1 MRYKFISKMR
11 ISITFLILF
20 LSLSVFAQNTSKT
33 TLTTCS
39 KKTDAL
45 WALLQKKHVAPI
57 QFNKEVAQQIIE
69 LLLND
74 LDYRKIHFYET
85 DKQNLLIQVQNISP
99 KSADDLCK
107 LVSTISDLYQ
117 TRIKES
123 QTILNALTTKE
134 LDFKENEIITF
145 STAEQPFMESK
156 EKKVNRW
163 KRYIKMILLNEAY
176 YAIDSIHINDATAP
190 KNFMSNNT
198 DIKNSIINKELKKI
212 EALLNP
218 SKTFLATIEDALLN
232 AICKRY
238 DPHTEYYDY
247 ATFKNFSEQLQSQVL
262 TFGVFFGE
270 TDYGN
275 LSISYVAP
283 GSIAWFSNSVQEGD
297 LVLSFKLSNK

>member
-117 TRIKES
+117 TRIKE
-123 QTILNALTTKE
+123 
-134 LDFKENEIITF
+134 
-145 STAEQPFMESK
+145 
-156 EKKVNRW
+156 
-163 KRYIKMILLNEAY
+163 
-176 YAIDSIHINDATAP
+176 
-190 KNFMSNNT
+190 
-198 DIKNSIINKELKKI
+198 
-212 EALLNP
+212 
-218 SKTFLATIEDALLN
+218 
-232 AICKRY
+232 
-238 DPHTEYYDY
+238 
-247 ATFKNFSEQLQSQVL
+247 
-262 TFGVFFGE
+262 
-270 TDYGN
+270 
-275 LSISYVAP
+275 
-283 GSIAWFSNSVQEGD
+283 
-297 LVLSFKLSNK
+297 